1 MRSDLLD
8 DESLLDLVSY
18 KDDGTHLNGS
28 VTIISDLE
36 LDSFPALVQDDGIL
50 LGNDCT
56 RHFSLLVLCYIED
69 REQVLRWNWQ
79 ERSIE
84 SSLQVPRFCAYGVV
98 NSNQEYTIEH
108 RVSTTDEDDQTSRTR
123 Q

>member
-1 MRSDLLD
+1 MRSDLSD
-8 DESLLDLVSY
+8 DEHMLALVSY
-18 KDDGTHLNGS
+18 RDDGTHLNGS
-28 VTIISDLE
+28 VAIIGDLE
-36 LDSFPALVQDDGIL
+36 LNSFSALVQDDSL
-50 LGNDCT
+50 FLGNDCA
-56 RHFSLLVLCYIED
+56 RHFGLLVLCYIEH
-69 REQVLRWNWQ
+69 REQVLRWYWQ
-79 ERSIE
+79 ERSVE